1 MKTITKLKKA
11 TKANQ
16 YENTV
21 KKTPIKTVSSKRLDK
36 EDSNEPIQQVKRL
49 TEQSTALQGI
59 LKKRQLE
66 LDKINEEQEKSW
78 RRNLIIEAE
87 EHVNS
92 LEHLFIAAYQRDDD
106 SVK

>member
-1 MKTITKLKKA
+1 MYTLFTFVKPSFFANMERISPNDMKQKC
-11 TKANQ
+11 
-16 YENTV
+16 
-21 KKTPIKTVSSKRLDK
+21 P
-36 EDSNEPIQQVKRL
+36 
-49 TEQSTALQGI
+49 ALW
-59 LKKRQLE
+59 KE

-92 LEHLFIAAYQRDDD
+92 LEHLFIAAYQSDDD